1 MQYQMIQHS
10 PQTFQCKVCEHA
22 GFKEQSCTHNTRGPS
37 DPFSEMMICAGNWPM
52 LRPLGGVTQCP
63 ILANTL
69 CTNPMCF
76 NGQNGVVRFPQYG
89 HSRNY
94 CPCAWPEGW
103 EKNGPLAHKRYSGI
117 QWNNHGAVPMS
128 FQLPI
133 PNDELY
139 LEDIEQIAWE
149 EIEDEYAKELDFQ
162 HRMDDFI
169 ETLDMEETNQ
179 MVEEEFS
186 KYQQIG
192 KIQKKI
198 KQIEKAHQQ
207 MKETGC
213 VDNNRQHLLEDGLIN
228 KLQKQLDSIK

>member
-1 MQYQMIQHS
+1 MQNQMIQTS
-10 PQTFQCKVCEHA
+10 PQTFHCKVCEHA

-37 DPFSEMMICAGNWPM
+37 DPCTEMMICSGNWP
-52 LRPLGGVTQCP
+52 LIRPLGGVTHCP
-63 ILANTL
+63 ILANTV

-103 EKNGPLAHKRYSGI
+103 ETNGPLGRMRYSGI
-117 QWNNHGAVPMS
+117 QWNNQGPIPMS

-133 PNDELY
+133 PNDEVY
-139 LEDIEQIAWE
+139 LEDIEQIVWE

-169 ETLDMEETNQ
+169 ETQDMEETNQ

-213 VDNNRQHLLEDGLIN
+213 VENNQQHLLEDGLIN
-228 KLQKQLDSIK
+228 KLQKQLDTIK